1 MLGYEVSELLGQTLH
16 PLMHHSRP
24 DGSGYPIEECPMQLA
39 GIKGQLARVEDEVF
53 WRRDGSRLPV
63 DYTVSPLIDDG
74 FNRGAVVTFVDATQ
88 RRQTSADLEHAAAA
102 LRQGIRDGEMRL
114 HYQPKVNIASG
125 TCRSVESLVRWQQ
138 QDALVFPD
146 EFVPM
151 AEQTGAI
158 ADLTSWVID
167 EAAKQAASWRNQGLD
182 LHVAINLSAFSLGD
196 DTVVGDIAAA
206 ADKHHLPISSLEV
219 EITETVL
226 AANADA
232 AITVLAELASLG
244 VNSAIDDFGTGF
256 SSLSYLKHL
265 PVKELKIDKSFV
277 MNMPQDSRD
286 QAIVAATVHM
296 AHSQGMLAIAEGV
309 ENDLVLRMLRRAEC
323 DIGQGYLWMRPA
335 PATTLA
341 TWLAAQKF
349 IAHSGIA

>member
-1 MLGYEVSELLGQTLH
+1 
-16 PLMHHSRP
+16 
-24 DGSGYPIEECPMQLA
+24 
-39 GIKGQLARVEDEVF
+39 
-53 WRRDGSRLPV
+53 V

-114 HYQPKVNIASG
+114 YYQPKVNIVSG
-125 TCRSVESLVRWQQ
+125 RCGSVEALIRWQQ
-138 QDALVFPD
+138 KDALVFPD
-146 EFVPM
+146 EFIPM

-158 ADLTSWVID
+158 ADLTCWVID
-167 EAAKQAASWRNQGLD
+167 EAARQAASWRSQGHD
-182 LHVAINLSAFSLGD
+182 LHVAINLSAISLGD
-196 DTVVGDIAAA
+196 SSVVSDLAAA
-206 ADKHHLPISSLEV
+206 ADKHHVPISSLEV
-219 EITETVL
+219 EITETML

-244 VNSAIDDFGTGF
+244 VISAIDDFGTGF

-277 MNMPQDSRD
+277 MNMPQDTRD

-296 AHSQGMLAIAEGV
+296 AHSLGMQAIAEGV
-309 ENDLVLRMLRRAEC
+309 ESDLVLRMLRRAEC
-323 DIGQGYLWMRPA
+323 DMAQGYLWTRPA
-335 PATTLA
+335 PADTLA
-341 TWLAAQKF
+341 TWLAEQKYP
-349 IAHSGIA
+349 ARSSTN